1 MSIGTLIDEAKAAPE
16 TEHALRVMDPQ
27 AGDIKTTWDPDN
39 DYEVE
44 EAERMFDSMKDKGF
58 AAYRVD
64 KDGEQSGLM
73 HKFDPDA
80 RAIIMAP
87 PIAGG

>member
-1 MSIGTLIDEAKAAPE
+1 MSIGTLIAESLAAPD
-16 TEHALRVMDPQ
+16 TEHALRVMDSQ

-39 DYEVE
+39 DDEVDA
-44 EAERMFDSMKDKGF
+44 AERMFDKMKAKGF

-64 KDGEQSGLM
+64 KEGDQAGLM
-73 HKFDPDA
+73 HAFDPNA